1 MFHHAVVMSGRVPC
15 QYSLFCAAGDSPI
28 VTFSPLTLP
37 HYQTILNLF
46 SKMHLLHCLLRW
58 LSPLKTADRST
69 RSGLFFLSMVCLELY
84 GCVNA
89 AVEIIRSV
97 ASIKKHCIL
106 DPCQLPYCKSTQVK
120 SIGSR
125 NGMFA
130 TSNEG
135 AHFTSG
141 SDVTCGELR
150 LSA

>member
-1 MFHHAVVMSGRVPC
+1 MHGLVIQLLIWIVKETFFFFLLLLSLLHSQFLLEVICVAVWIEMFHHAVVMSGRVPC
-15 QYSLFCAAGDSPI
+15 YYSLFCAAGDSPS
-28 VTFSPLTLP
+28 VTFSPLTPP

-106 DPCQLPYCKSTQVK
+106 DPC
-120 SIGSR
+120 
-125 NGMFA
+125 
-130 TSNEG
+130 
-135 AHFTSG
+135 
-141 SDVTCGELR
+141 
-150 LSA
+150 